1 MPPHKAA
8 PDCTLCGRFGPCPRI
23 PALSFFSMRAAALQ
37 LLLPVVLGS
46 VIGLVIDV
54 DVASLD
60 VGERLELD
68 L

>member
-37 LLLPVVLGS
+37 LLLPVVLWRM
-46 VIGLVIDV
+46 VGLVIDM
-54 DVASLD
+54 DVTSLD
-60 VGERLELD
+60 VGKRLELD